1 MVKTMDAYTM
11 ISWVVMA
18 TTKEKNLEKTSK
30 GETTDLL
37 KLNCANIVGL
47 GEVQFCNLASKL
59 T

>member
-18 TTKEKNLEKTSK
+18 TTKEKNLEKTSE

-37 KLNCANIVGL
+37 KLNCANIVRL